1 MQLKKYPKTYK
12 LLRDYLN
19 LSFGSTLINCP
30 YWINKVKKGIR
41 GPYSGKGTP
50 KQIVRA
56 ALVRAR
62 KKNVQLGKLAKKELR
77 AFLRQNRI
85 GVDCSGLVFNLANSL
100 DRERGGQGIAPRI
113 FNRNKFPDWNPAWR
127 ASAEKLTNDKVAKKI
142 NLKDIGVGDLIRN
155 RGGRHVLFVVESNN
169 NSLTYVHSST
179 MLTKET
185 GVHLGTIKIVDW
197 EKGLEGQIWLEK
209 TSDGENFGKKYFNPS
224 NGDSIKRFIWW

>member
-1 MQLKKYPKTYK
+1 M
-12 LLRDYLN
+12 
-19 LSFGSTLINCP
+19 
-30 YWINKVKKGIR
+30 
-41 GPYSGKGTP
+41 
-50 KQIVRA
+50 
-56 ALVRAR
+56 
-62 KKNVQLGKLAKKELR
+62 
-77 AFLRQNRI
+77 
-85 GVDCSGLVFNLANSL
+85 
-100 DRERGGQGIAPRI
+100 
-113 FNRNKFPDWNPAWR
+113 
-127 ASAEKLTNDKVAKKI
+127 AKKI

-224 NGDSIKRFIWW
+224 NGDSIKRFNWW